1 MTGWVGLIVIETRD
15 DIGSVHVYVCMDCDF
30 RKLVNYCYRL
40 YTRPHHPA
48 SFKHHP
54 ASFKH
59 HHASFKNHHASFKSG
74 QVSGIMS
81 SATMSLLLL
90 MLLGY
95 QLLLSAGACPA
106 DSTATATTIP
116 LYVLVL
122 VPSQQH
128 AATGARIARDKI
140 NQLTDVLPGY
150 LFNYDYDVISF
161 IIGSAMKKSLVT
173 DSAGWCFSVYSAS
186 TRI

>member
-95 QLLLSAGACPA
+95 
-106 DSTATATTIP
+106 
-116 LYVLVL
+116 
-122 VPSQQH
+122 H
-128 AATGARIARDKI
+128 AATVVSRCLSRR
-140 NQLTDVLPGY
+140 QY
-150 LFNYDYDVISF
+150 
-161 IIGSAMKKSLVT
+161 
-173 DSAGWCFSVYSAS
+173 CYSDHYTAVRAS
-186 TRI
+186 TRALAATCRDGSTHCSG